1 MFPCQSSI
9 CVRSACSMC
18 AYVPLRRALGEGAD
32 NRGCEGMY
40 QRPCEGVCERGGE
53 RVEEVRRE
61 QLVDEAPRRVSHRQ
75 CKGVPEGV
83 FDTVGERL
91 VQLISEAVGQACGEE
106 GKEDEQR
113 AKAEKK
119 KNERIRRREEERWIK
134 VHKYENV
141 NVNTRVQINA
151 HCRRLRPTVI
161 SVQYPQI

>member
-1 MFPCQSSI
+1 
-9 CVRSACSMC
+9 MC

-40 QRPCEGVCERGGE
+40 QRPCGGVCERGGE

-61 QLVDEAPRRVSHRQ
+61 QLVDEAPRRVRHRQ

-141 NVNTRVQINA
+141 NVNPRVQIHA
-151 HCRRLRPTVI
+151 HCRRLRPTV